1 MPVKVI
7 QEAPRS
13 VPIIAQPDVLVV
25 GGGSAGI
32 AAACAA
38 ARGGAKTMLIERY
51 GFLGGTFTAVT
62 LGGICG
68 THMIVDDQ
76 RLERVVGGLYLELE
90 ERLIK
95 RHGFLEPLR
104 HGKIVGSPYDS
115 ESFKMV
121 ADDMMAAHGVEVMH
135 HTYAVAVQANNG
147 RVEAVIVESKGGR
160 AAIVPQVVIDC
171 TGDGDIAAYAGA
183 EYDSIEGGE
192 RQFGSTMFR
201 FANVDVP
208 RAKALSRPQMR
219 EILEAAVAD
228 GYNLPRTTIG
238 VHINPVDNITHVN
251 VTKLGNS
258 EGRPFDLMDPMQ
270 LSEAERS
277 GRRQVSMYEEVFRK
291 YMPGYE
297 QARVVDIGAIVG
309 IREGRRVR
317 GDKTLAESDVRNCVK
332 PDDRIAVTSWALE
345 KHGAGRDTIWDF
357 LPDGEWYGIPYG
369 CLLVKGF
376 DNLVVAGRN
385 LSASHM
391 AQASARIGGSCL
403 AMGEAIGTAAAMSL
417 AHGATPRSVPVT
429 DLQARLEREGA
440 ILTPN
445 AA

>member
-7 QEAPRS
+7 HEMPRDIP
-13 VPIIAQPDVLVV
+13 VIAEPDVLVV
-25 GGGSAGI
+25 GGGAAGI

-38 ARGGAKTMLIERY
+38 ARGGAKTLLIERY

-68 THMIVDDQ
+68 THMIVDEQ
-76 RLERVVGGLYLELE
+76 HLERVVGGLYLELE
-90 ERLIK
+90 ARLIK
-95 RHGFLEPLR
+95 RNGFLQPLR

-115 ESFKMV
+115 ESFKLV
-121 ADDMMAAHGVEVMH
+121 ADDMMAAHGVTVMH
-135 HTYAVAVQANNG
+135 HTYAVAVQSDQG
-147 RVEAVIVESKGGR
+147 RVQAVVVESKAGR
-160 AAIVPQVVIDC
+160 GAIVPRVVIDT
-171 TGDGDIAAYAGA
+171 TGDGDVAAHAGA
-183 EYDSIEGGE
+183 GYDSIEGGE

-201 FANVDVP
+201 FTNVDVA
-208 RAKALSRPQMR
+208 RAKALSRPEMR
-219 EILEAAVAD
+219 EILEGAVKD
-228 GYNLPRTTIG
+228 GYELPRTTIG
-238 VHINPVDNITHVN
+238 VHINPVENITHVN

-258 EGRPFDLMDPMQ
+258 EGRPFNLMDPVQ
-270 LSEAERS
+270 LSEAERT
-277 GRRQVSMYEEVFRK
+277 GRRQVALYEEVFRK

-297 QARVVDIGAIVG
+297 NSRVVDIGAVVG
-309 IREGRRVR
+309 IREGRRIH
-317 GDKTLAESDVRNCVK
+317 GDKTLLESDVRNCVK
-332 PDDRIAVTSWALE
+332 PADRIAVTSWALE

-391 AQASARIGGSCL
+391 AQASARIGGACM

-417 AHGATPRSVPVT
+417 ALDATPRALAV
-429 DLQARLEREGA
+429 DRLQAQLEREGA
-440 ILTPN
+440 ILTPG
-445 AA
+445 A